1 MSRNHTLSLNLQGIK
16 RMDKGLKTR
25 KFFQWYKQLFGV
37 SLFSLYVAIAL
48 ETVSSAATPVAKLDD
63 WRFYPEKVQ
72 LEITLSAGTTPR
84 YFYLA
89 QPPRIVVDLPD
100 TKLGYVTTQQNYSGA
115 IQRIRVSQLNA
126 TSTRIVLDLAPNTSL
141 DPKQLQ
147 LQPISQNN
155 PTRWVLRPVTPG
167 YSTSVQSRYSSPSPT
182 NLPQTPY
189 NYSQPSTNLPQ
200 IPYKYSQPPGN
211 LPLTTTNAQPPLFTL
226 PPSADL
232 PQTTNPK
239 QPFVTVPPLTPNQ
252 PSQLPNSIL
261 PPATFPNQFG
271 NLNSTPPFNQSEF
284 PVPKIPNNKPN
295 DPNIE
300 VIEFGQPLPKT
311 RY

>member
-1 MSRNHTLSLNLQGIK
+1 
-16 RMDKGLKTR
+16 MDKGLKTR
-25 KFFQWYKQLFGV
+25 EFFQWYKQLFGV

-48 ETVSSAATPVAKLDD
+48 ETISSAATPVAKLDD

-72 LEITLSAGTTPR
+72 LEITLSAGITPR

-100 TKLGYVTTQQNYSGA
+100 TQLGYVTTQQNYSGA
-115 IQRIRVSQLNA
+115 IQRIRVSQLTA
-126 TSTRIVLDLAPNTSL
+126 SSTRIVLDLAPSTSL
-141 DPKQLQ
+141 NLKQLQ
-147 LQPISQNN
+147 LQPVSQNN
-155 PTRWVLRPVTPG
+155 PTRWVLRPVTSG
-167 YSTSVQSRYSSPSPT
+167 YSTSVQPGYSSPSPN
-182 NLPQTPY
+182 NLPQ
-189 NYSQPSTNLPQ
+189 SSNLPQ
-200 IPYKYSQPPGN
+200 IPHNYSQPPSN

-226 PPSADL
+226 PPSSSDL
-232 PQTTNPK
+232 PQTTNPQ

-261 PPATFPNQFG
+261 PPATFPNQPVH
-271 NLNSTPPFNQSEF
+271 LNSIPPFKQSEF
-284 PVPKIPNNKPN
+284 PVPTTPNNQSN
-295 DPNIE
+295 DPDIK

>member
-1 MSRNHTLSLNLQGIK
+1 
-16 RMDKGLKTR
+16 MDKGLKTR
-25 KFFQWYKQLFGV
+25 ESFQYYKHLFGV

-63 WRFYPEKVQ
+63 WRFYPDKVQ

-100 TKLGYVTTQQNYSGA
+100 TQLGYVTTQQNYSGA

-126 TSTRIVLDLAPNTSL
+126 SSTRIVLDLAPNTSL
-141 DPKQLQ
+141 NLKQLQ
-147 LQPISQNN
+147 LQPVSQKN

-167 YSTSVQSRYSSPSPT
+167 YSTSVQPGYSSPSP
-182 NLPQTPY
+182 
-189 NYSQPSTNLPQ
+189 
-200 IPYKYSQPPGN
+200 YSQPPNN

-226 PPSADL
+226 PPPSSDL
-232 PQTTNPK
+232 PQTTNPQ

-261 PPATFPNQFG
+261 PPATFPNRPG
-271 NLNSTPPFNQSEF
+271 NLNSIPPFSQSEF
-284 PVPKIPNNKPN
+284 PVPTAPNNQPN
-295 DPNIE
+295 DSNIE

-311 RY
+311 SY

>member
-1 MSRNHTLSLNLQGIK
+1 
-16 RMDKGLKTR
+16 MDKGLKTR
-25 KFFQWYKQLFGV
+25 ESFQYYKQLFGV

-63 WRFYPEKVQ
+63 WRFYPDKVQ

-100 TKLGYVTTQQNYSGA
+100 TQLGYVTTQQNYSGA
-115 IQRIRVSQLNA
+115 IQRIRLSQLNA
-126 TSTRIVLDLAPNTSL
+126 SSTRIVLDLAPNTSL
-141 DPKQLQ
+141 NLKQLQ
-147 LQPISQNN
+147 LQPISQKN

-167 YSTSVQSRYSSPSPT
+167 YSTSVQPAGYSSPLP
-182 NLPQTPY
+182 NNQPQTPY
-189 NYSQPSTNLPQ
+189 NYSQPPN
-200 IPYKYSQPPGN
+200 N

-226 PPSADL
+226 PPPSSDL
-232 PQTTNPK
+232 PQTTNPQ

-261 PPATFPNQFG
+261 PPATFSNQPG
-271 NLNSTPPFNQSEF
+271 NLNSIPPLNQSEF
-284 PVPKIPNNKPN
+284 PVPTAPNNQPN
-295 DPNIE
+295 DSNIE

-311 RY
+311 SY

>member
-1 MSRNHTLSLNLQGIK
+1 
-16 RMDKGLKTR
+16 MDKGLKTR
-25 KFFQWYKQLFGV
+25 EFFQWYKQLFGV
-37 SLFSLYVAIAL
+37 SLFSLYVAIIL
-48 ETVSSAATPVAKLDD
+48 ETISSAATPVAKLDD

-100 TKLGYVTTQQNYSGA
+100 TQLGYVTTQQNYSGA
-115 IQRIRVSQLNA
+115 IQRIRVSQLTA
-126 TSTRIVLDLAPNTSL
+126 SSTRIVLDLAPSTSL
-141 DPKQLQ
+141 NLKQLQ
-147 LQPISQNN
+147 LQPVSQNN
-155 PTRWVLRPVTPG
+155 PTRWVLRPVTSG
-167 YSTSVQSRYSSPSPT
+167 YSTSVQPGYSSPSP
-182 NLPQTPY
+182 NSQPQTPY
-189 NYSQPSTNLPQ
+189 NYSQPLTNQLQ
-200 IPYKYSQPPGN
+200 IPSNYSQPPSN

-226 PPSADL
+226 PPPSSDL
-232 PQTTNPK
+232 PQTTNPQ

-261 PPATFPNQFG
+261 PPATFSNQPG
-271 NLNSTPPFNQSEF
+271 NLNSIPPFKESEFSVLTTPNNQS
-284 PVPKIPNNKPN
+284 N

>member
-1 MSRNHTLSLNLQGIK
+1 
-16 RMDKGLKTR
+16 MDKGLKTR

-37 SLFSLYVAIAL
+37 SLFSLYVTIAL

-89 QPPRIVVDLPD
+89 QPPRIVLDLPD
-100 TKLGYVTTQQNYSGA
+100 TQLGYVSTQQNYSGA

-126 TSTRIVLDLAPNTSL
+126 SSTRIVLDLAPSTSL
-141 DPKQLQ
+141 HLKQLQ
-147 LQPISQNN
+147 LQRVSQNN
-155 PTRWVLRPVTPG
+155 STRWVLRPVTPG
-167 YSTSVQSRYSSPSPT
+167 YSTSVQPVYSSPSPN
-182 NLPQTPY
+182 NLPQIPH
-189 NYSQPSTNLPQ
+189 NYSQPS
-200 IPYKYSQPPGN
+200 SN

-226 PPSADL
+226 PPPSSDL
-232 PQTTNPK
+232 PQTTNPQ
-239 QPFVTVPPLTPNQ
+239 QPFVTVPPLAPNQ

-261 PPATFPNQFG
+261 PPATFPNQPG
-271 NLNSTPPFNQSEF
+271 NLNSITPLNQSEF
-284 PVPKIPNNKPN
+284 PVPTTPNNRSN